1 MIELCILN
9 EQDLL
14 DINEGL
20 QSLLESIMI
29 LCIQSEDLDFEGEVS
44 LVFCDDETIRTLNH
58 THRNLDKKT
67 DVLSFPQYE
76 DLKVAVKNEPYINL
90 GDVVISTETALDQAK
105 TYNHSLER
113 EIGFL
118 FVHSM
123 FHLMGYDHDTEE
135 QRMIMRQKEEAVL
148 EKIDLKR

>member
-9 EQDLL
+9 EQNLL
-14 DINEGL
+14 DVDEAL
-20 QSLLESIMI
+20 ETLLESIMI
-29 LCIQSEDLDFEGEVS
+29 LCIRDENLDFEGEVS
-44 LVFCDDETIRTLNH
+44 LLFCDDETIKALNQ

-76 DLKVAVKNEPYINL
+76 DLKLAIKNEPYINL

-105 TYNHSLER
+105 EYNHSVER

-135 QRMIMRQKEEAVL
+135 KRQIMRQKEESVL
-148 EKIDLKR
+148 KHIDLER

>member
-9 EQDLL
+9 EQNLL

-20 QSLLESIMI
+20 QSMLESIMN
-29 LCIQSEDLDFEGEVS
+29 LCIQSENLDFEGEVS
-44 LVFCDDETIRTLNH
+44 LLFCDDETIKNLNQ

-67 DVLSFPQYE
+67 DVLSFPQYV

-90 GDVVISTETALDQAK
+90 GDVVISTDTALDQAK
-105 TYNHSLER
+105 DYNHSLER

-118 FVHSM
+118 FAHSM

-135 QRMIMRQKEEAVL
+135 NRKIMRQKEEAVL
-148 EKIDLKR
+148 KHIDLKR